1 MNRRFAVG
9 IALILTTVFL
19 GSASAQ
25 APLTKI
31 GFGFYVAG
39 RAMDSGKYAVELTP
53 AGKVA
58 IKAEKGST
66 AVEVTPLKSLGP
78 DDKVK
83 SPKLV
88 FDLVGS
94 QRFLAQVWLPGQDGV
109 QVGSVSGDHEQVVVG
124 GAAPKS

>member
-1 MNRRFAVG
+1 MIRRLAG
-9 IALILTTVFL
+9 IALVLVTVFP

-25 APLTKI
+25 SPLTKI

-39 RAMDSGKYAVELTP
+39 RGLDSGKYAIEVTP

-58 IKAEKGST
+58 IRAEKGS
-66 AVEVTPLKSLGP
+66 AVVEVAPLKSLGR
-78 DDKVK
+78 DESVK

-94 QRFLAQVWLPGQDGV
+94 QRFLAQVWLPGQDGL

-124 GAAPKS
+124 GAAPKK